1 MQRRLIVRLAA
12 TALVPAALGVGLAVP
27 KMPAQERSPTRTSA
41 EAPPDAAIP
50 KKAEAPAR
58 PGVPHA
64 APGRV
69 THVTVYQNNALV
81 TRQVDVP
88 DGAGTFELVVTPLP
102 PQTVNGSLYSEGTD
116 GLRVLTTRYRTR
128 PIQEDTREEV
138 RKLEAQ
144 LKTLQA
150 EQQQEP
156 PLWDPHSQVIYWWT
170 ATEVDDRD
178 AFIVVY
184 NGPVWPRPKKARWGY
199 LAFRA
204 VREPDQR

>member
-1 MQRRLIVRLAA
+1 MDRAVHSPPFLALKELPMHRRLIVRLAA
-12 TALVPAALGVGLAVP
+12 TAVVPVALVVGLAVTTL
-27 KMPAQERSPTRTSA
+27 PAQEPSPTRTST
-41 EAPPDAAIP
+41 EATPDAATP
-50 KKAEAPAR
+50 QKAEPPAR

-64 APGRV
+64 APSRV

-128 PIQEDTREEV
+128 PIQEDTREAV

-150 EQQQEP
+150 EQQQ
-156 PLWDPHSQVIYWWT
+156 LQSDIQVAEQNIAMLGKLEAFT
-170 ATEVDDRD
+170 GANLQHQTEKG
-178 AFIVVY
+178 A
-184 NGPVWPRPKKARWGY
+184 
-199 LAFRA
+199 
-204 VREPDQR
+204 